1 MGEYLEVIKSAI
13 FFFPILAFL
22 ITIPYILHQ
31 YHKYGSIYYVRVLIV
46 YSFVL
51 YLLTAYFLVILPLP
65 TMEEVANLTTARVQL
80 VPFAFVGDFIRE
92 SSFQIT
98 QVSTY
103 LKALTEPCFYVV
115 AYNVLLTLPFGLY
128 LRYYFN
134 CSRKKAVFLTFCLSL
149 FFEVT
154 QLTGLYFIYSRGYR
168 LFDVD
173 DLIVNTFG
181 GMLGVFTAD
190 LCKKFLPSREKID
203 EVAYQLGK
211 KVSFL
216 RRVTCFFLD
225 SFLFLLLYIF
235 LSLFIRSSSFL
246 YIFFL
251 FYYVFL
257 PFFLKGSTLA
267 QKFLNLRLT
276 STKSERLRFYQI
288 FLYYAS
294 FYFLYFFFPYWM
306 IRYGSVFFS
315 FFQLPSTFIL
325 YFYIIGFIGYFLVCL
340 ISILFVMMKKP
351 LFYERFSSSKLTST
365 ILNETCND
373 LENPV

>member
-154 QLTGLYFIYSRGYR
+154 QLTGLYFIYPRGYR

-203 EVAYQLGK
+203 EVSYQLGK
-211 KVSFL
+211 KVSPFKRFTCFCLDFLLFIFFYTFLHLWSHFPYLFLFSLIFYYTVIPVFL
-216 RRVTCFFLD
+216 R
-225 SFLFLLLYIF
+225 
-235 LSLFIRSSSFL
+235 
-246 YIFFL
+246 
-251 FYYVFL
+251 
-257 PFFLKGSTLA
+257 GSTLA
-267 QKFLNLRLT
+267 QKFLNLKL
-276 STKSERLRFYQI
+276 SSLKSERLRFYQI
-288 FLYYAS
+288 FLYHMS
-294 FYFLYFFFPYWM
+294 FYFLYLLFPYWM

-325 YFYIIGFIGYFLVCL
+325 YFYIIGFIGYFLVCF
-340 ISILFVMMKKP
+340 ISVLFVMMKKP
-351 LFYERFSSSKLTST
+351 LFYERFSSATLVST
-365 ILNETCND
+365 ISESVLQNSNS
-373 LENPV
+373 NV